1 MFRRGGKHDSALAVS
16 ECKPAKAS
24 NECAD
29 NLSTKAPVNEEKLI
43 MATINTNLLSA
54 NVLKNQAK
62 DASQLSQTIARLSSG
77 LRINSAKDDAAG
89 QAIANRM
96 TANIGADNVIGR
108 GLDDGISLSETAD
121 GGLDSISQLLI
132 RAKELAIR
140 SVNDAL
146 SDSDRQSLQDEFQQ
160 ISETIDQIAGNTEI
174 FGKFPLAPAQADLPL
189 KLGNVAPATSKFP
202 VPGTSYGFTSGVV
215 SLAYIPAGATNV
227 VMDINSFSFDDD
239 IQIFTRD
246 GKHLVGTPL
255 QGSDPDPTW
264 VNKGITS
271 AAQADSNVLTEANG
285 FLPGASY
292 DDSMLTQGGASYNL
306 NGSATLSYNGMNLTY
321 SGDGDRYEDAST
333 GGFNDG
339 TVTSANTNER
349 VRINNVTED
358 LVVMVVGNGSFNAK
372 MTWGNMPT
380 PTYTPAE
387 PVKVS
392 TATQIVTSANF
403 GDTLQTK
410 TIPPTPSD
418 SASLGLAAT
427 RLNPKEEAS
436 KALGALDTALQ
447 TVSGYRG
454 MYGST
459 INSLESTKASL
470 SAQTVATT
478 AARSRIADADYALE
492 ASNLTRAQIIQQAS
506 NAVLIQANQQPQ
518 MMLSLLK

>member
-1 MFRRGGKHDSALAVS
+1 MTQRKARSEEAVS
-16 ECKPAKAS
+16 LCKAAKAVRF
-24 NECAD
+24 CAD
-29 NLSTKAPVNEEKLI
+29 NLSTQITVSEEFLI

-77 LRINSAKDDAAG
+77 LRVNNAKDDAAG

-96 TANIGADNVIGR
+96 TANLGADSVIGR

-146 SDSDRQSLQDEFQQ
+146 SESDRQSLQGEFQQ

-174 FGKFPLAPAQADLPL
+174 FGRYPLAPAQADLPV

-202 VPGTSYGFTSGVV
+202 QPGVSYGFTSGVV

-227 VMDINSFSFDDD
+227 VMDINSFSYDDD

-255 QGSDPDPTW
+255 QGNDPDPTW
-264 VNKGITS
+264 ISKGITN
-271 AAQADSNVLTEANG
+271 AAQANSGVITEANG

-292 DDSMLTQGGASYNL
+292 DDATLLQGGSVYNL
-306 NGSATLSYNGMNLTY
+306 NGSATQSYNGMNLTY
-321 SGDGDRYEDAST
+321 SGDGDRYEDATT

-339 TVTSANTNER
+339 NVSSTNTNER
-349 VRINNVTED
+349 VRIDNVTED
-358 LVVMVVGNGSFNAK
+358 LVIMVVGNGSFNAK
-372 MTWGNMPT
+372 MSWGNMPT
-380 PTYTPAE
+380 PTYTPTDQ
-387 PVKVS
+387 VKVS
-392 TATQIVTSANF
+392 MATQVVTSANF
-403 GDTLQTK
+403 GDELRTK
-410 TIPPTPSD
+410 TIAPTPSD
-418 SASLGLAAT
+418 SASLGLANS
-427 RLNPKEEAS
+427 RLNPKDEAS
-436 KALGALDTALQ
+436 KALGALDKALQ

-454 MYGST
+454 DYGAT
-459 INSLESTKASL
+459 INSLESTKATL
-470 SAQTVATT
+470 SAQTQATT
-478 AARSRIADADYALE
+478 AARSRIMDADYALE
-492 ASNLTRAQIIQQAS
+492 ASNLTKAQIIQQAS
-506 NAVLIQANQQPQ
+506 NAVLVQANQQPQ

>member
-1 MFRRGGKHDSALAVS
+1 
-16 ECKPAKAS
+16 
-24 NECAD
+24 
-29 NLSTKAPVNEEKLI
+29 

-96 TANIGADNVIGR
+96 TANIGADNVISR

-160 ISETIDQIAGNTEI
+160 ISATIDQVAGNTEI
-174 FGKFPLAPAQADLPL
+174 FGKYPLAPAVAELPTP
-189 KLGNVAPATSKFP
+189 LGNVLPATSKFP
-202 VPGTSYGFTSGVV
+202 VPGSNYSFTSGIV
-215 SLAYIPAGATNV
+215 SLAYIPAGATN
-227 VMDINSFSFDDD
+227 INMRIDSYSYDDD

-255 QGSDPDPTW
+255 QGSDADSTW
-264 VNKGITS
+264 ISKGITS
-271 AAQADSNVLTEANG
+271 AAQADSSVITEANG
-285 FLPGASY
+285 FLPNASY
-292 DDSMLTQGGASYNL
+292 DDSQLTQGGASYDI
-306 NGSATLSYNGMNLTY
+306 NGSATQSYNGMNIVY
-321 SGDGDRYEDAST
+321 SGDGDRYEDANT
-333 GGFNDG
+333 GGYNDG
-339 TVTSANTNER
+339 TVSSTNTREN
-349 VRINNVTED
+349 IAIDNVTED
-358 LVVMVVGNGSFNAK
+358 LLIMVVGNGSFAAR

-392 TATQIVTSANF
+392 SATQVVTSANF

-436 KALGALDTALQ
+436 KALGALDSALQ

-459 INSLESTKASL
+459 INSLESTKATL

-478 AARSRIADADYALE
+478 AARSRIEDADYALE
-492 ASNLTRAQIIQQAS
+492 ASNLTKAQIIQQAS